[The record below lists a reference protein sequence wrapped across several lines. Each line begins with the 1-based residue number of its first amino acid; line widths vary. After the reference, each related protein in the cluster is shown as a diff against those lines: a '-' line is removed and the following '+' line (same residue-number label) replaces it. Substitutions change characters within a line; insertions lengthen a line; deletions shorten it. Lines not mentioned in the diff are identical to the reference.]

1 MMRSTIATYKEN
13 LSQIALDVQDAAEEL
28 EIYRSA
34 AGEDAS
40 VADRRISHR
49 FAQSKSPQWSPFPNG
64 VDSGFKAEIEQY
76 KAEIQRLQTSEA
88 EIKALSVNYAAILKE
103 KEEEL
108 SRLNEENGL
117 LRKNLAATNAV
128 GYASRNESLRT
139 SINNSSVHKGTGD
152 KSPSRQQRHTTQA
165 SSRHIGNHTQKGIL
179 PKQDAFSNGSVE
191 ATQSDGVQRKMEL
204 KLVNLQGGEKEFAD
218 ILEENRA
225 LAAIRADHEL
235 EIKQLRAQLEKEHEN
250 LANTMLKLQG
260 ESKLNESS
268 QKELHMLKM
277 DKDKT
282 SMEMKELRIELN
294 DKVSEMERLQSEL
307 NRRELEEETEEPA
320 KSSLKTVI
328 ATLEKENAN
337 LKAHASENL
346 LGKEDMSQSV
356 LSLTKALKDAC
367 RERDKALQ
375 ELARLKQHLLDK
387 ELEESDKM
395 DEDSKIIEELRA
407 NSEHQKAQILRLEKS
422 LKQAISS
429 QEEIKRVNSDEIQKL
444 NEIINDLKNKLAS
457 CTSIIDSK
465 NIELLNLQTA
475 LGQYYAESEAK
486 ERLGRDLAVAREET
500 AKLSELLKDANQ
512 RMEISKREKEELLA
526 KLSHAERL
534 LLEGK
539 HTVQKVEEDNL
550 KLRRGLEQSM
560 TRLSRMSMDSDYFVD
575 RRIVIKLLVTYFQRN
590 HSKEVLDLMVRMLG
604 FSEEDKKR
612 IGFAQQVAGKGVVR
626 GVLGLP
632 GRLVG
637 GILGGGSSDVSAA
650 HGPSENQ
657 SFADLWVDFLLKETE
672 ERERRVTAE
681 AGGAPERTPEQWT
694 SNPSSGSSYLRV
706 SSPAN
711 QIPSPLSMRGN
722 QLSEQLDTE
731 FSTVPLTSSA
741 SLLPENSSRAS
752 RLLPRY

>member
-1 MMRSTIATYKEN
+1 M
-13 LSQIALDVQDAAEEL
+13 
-28 EIYRSA
+28 
-34 AGEDAS
+34 
-40 VADRRISHR
+40 
-49 FAQSKSPQWSPFPNG
+49 
-64 VDSGFKAEIEQY
+64 
-76 KAEIQRLQTSEA
+76 
-88 EIKALSVNYAAILKE
+88 
-103 KEEEL
+103 
-108 SRLNEENGL
+108 
-117 LRKNLAATNAV
+117 
-128 GYASRNESLRT
+128 
-139 SINNSSVHKGTGD
+139 GTGD

-337 LKAHASENL
+337 LKREKVDLEAALERSMKHKPNGGNYLDDSHKHSSNLNEAHASENL